1 MRQETRRNPLLL
13 ILSMIAKVFLLAVAI
28 PQAALGQSIQISS
41 PANGTVVNP
50 GRTLS
55 VTVTSPSGTTFS
67 QIALIGPNP
76 IGFNVQQTS
85 APAQF
90 SISIPADAAC
100 RLYNLTADGI
110 TASGQG
116 ATSVPIQI
124 DIERPDL
131 PVSLSTFVSDVVM
144 ESLGEQTRLVIL
156 AAFGDGSVVDVTEST
171 LLSYTSSNSS
181 VVGIDARGAM
191 TAVGPGSAAVS
202 VTYTQGG
209 KSLQLTVPVQVL
221 NPLLI
226 ASPSSLVF
234 PAQPAGT
241 SSGSQQ
247 LTLTSMA
254 TANLSIFGL
263 STTGDFSETDSCVAS
278 SPLTPGNSC
287 VANVIFSPT
296 ATGSRAGSLS
306 VANSANTVPP
316 AISLTGTGTSTPAI
330 TGIGPTSGSV
340 GTSVTISGVN
350 FGAAQGASTVTFN
363 GKAATP
369 TSWSATSI
377 VVPVPTGATTGNV
390 VVTVGGVA
398 SNGVNFAVNS
408 VTYVQG
414 NSASQTSTNSISTY
428 FPSQL
433 ETVGDLNIVV
443 IACYDSTA
451 CQITSV
457 NDTNGNTYGLAVGP
471 TTFASGTTT
480 LLQAIYYANVS
491 STANVN
497 FVTVSFKKATGKAEL
512 RIAEYSGLGSVDVSV
527 ANAASIPFTGG
538 SIPTPASSGSATTTN
553 AHDLLVA
560 ADTTNVVTT
569 GAGAHFTARIIT
581 SNSNL
586 LEDEEV
592 TATGTY
598 SATAPLQPPAGTT
611 SGTALYVMQMV
622 VFRTAH

>member
-1 MRQETRRNPLLL
+1 MRQETRRNPSLL
-13 ILSMIAKVFLLAVAI
+13 ILSMIAKALLVVVAI
-28 PQAALGQSIQISS
+28 PHAALGQSIQISS

-50 GRTLS
+50 GHTLS
-55 VTVTSPSGTTFS
+55 VTVTSPGGTTFS
-67 QIALIGPNP
+67 QIARIGPNP

-90 SISIPADAAC
+90 SISIPADAAF

-316 AISLTGTGTSTPAI
+316 AMSLTGTGTSTPAI

-398 SNGVNFAVNS
+398 SNGVNFTVIPPPSITSLSPTSGPVGSSVFITGTNFGPPGNNTVTFNGTTATIFGLTGTTISVVVPSGATTGNVVVTVNGVASNGAVFTVTPPPSITSLSPTSGPVGTS
-408 VTYVQG
+408 VT
-414 NSASQTSTNSISTY
+414 I
-428 FPSQL
+428 
-433 ETVGDLNIVV
+433 
-443 IACYDSTA
+443 
-451 CQITSV
+451 
-457 NDTNGNTYGLAVGP
+457 
-471 TTFASGTTT
+471 
-480 LLQAIYYANVS
+480 
-491 STANVN
+491 
-497 FVTVSFKKATGKAEL
+497 
-512 RIAEYSGLGSVDVSV
+512 
-527 ANAASIPFTGG
+527 
-538 SIPTPASSGSATTTN
+538 
-553 AHDLLVA
+553 
-560 ADTTNVVTT
+560 T
-569 GAGAHFTARIIT
+569 GANFGA
-581 SNSNL
+581 
-586 LEDEEV
+586 
-592 TATGTY
+592 
-598 SATAPLQPPAGTT
+598 
-611 SGTALYVMQMV
+611 
-622 VFRTAH
+622 